1 MTKNSLV
8 TKTKI
13 YFEIAFLINNN
24 KSKTFFVRKSNKA
37 KLLLDKNNVWS
48 YGLGKPTIILR
59 VDANPPNILSTSAGL
74 QFDNNEDSA
83 EWSSKRLSK
92 NFQVSR

>member
-37 KLLLDKNNVWS
+37 KLLLDKNNV
-48 YGLGKPTIILR
+48 
-59 VDANPPNILSTSAGL
+59 
-74 QFDNNEDSA
+74 
-83 EWSSKRLSK
+83 
-92 NFQVSR
+92 